1 VTSAPISQLVSEL
14 ASQGKWDEAY
24 SSLFQFAQQNPV
36 QFMNDPGVQY
46 QLGVLAFNNGKIA
59 EAERHLKTSLSI
71 NADNPTAHYQL
82 GLILL
87 KDGQPAEA
95 MPCFREACERR
106 PNFAVGHLHWGM
118 ALLEMGSVRGAVG
131 QFNQAV
137 KIEPRLTAGYIQGGL
152 ASFRLGQFM
161 EAAQYFQAA
170 VNIDPELTEA
180 LVSLGV
186 SLAAMGNEE
195 DAAKCFIRAWE
206 VDGKDVSVMRF
217 AAAALAGTGRL
228 EEAVK
233 LFQEAVNLSQRAL
246 SARERALIHNDWG
259 AALFRNGMAEEASN
273 KLLEAAD
280 MDPQSMEP
288 VMNLGLCCVHLREFD
303 RAAESFEKALALEP
317 DNNDLRVY
325 LAVTYILMGR
335 CREALVKLDARKVDG
350 LFDFWLGHA
359 YLGVGDLQRAA
370 QYFSNVLVETPNNYQ
385 ALDGVGC
392 ALMLAGNYD
401 GALDK
406 FSSALVIRPD
416 YALAHLHLSK
426 AYDHLGQQEQAR
438 HHLEQ
443 AVLHDPGCLDPQK
456 EALDKLLRAA
466 QYELVESQTM
476 KLLAACPGD
485 FDLKVALARSFK
497 EQHRHEE
504 ALEVALGVIA
514 EQPNHASS
522 RLVAGQIYMAMG
534 RFVEADEMFREAA
547 EVESSEPQL
556 FYFWG
561 KTLSLLGLQELALEK
576 YEKASELDPY
586 DGDIYDAWG
595 AALKSLGRFAEAANV
610 YRRAAEYI

>member
-1 VTSAPISQLVSEL
+1 MTSAPISQVVSEL
-14 ASQGKWDEAY
+14 ASQGRWDEAY
-24 SSLFQFAQQNPV
+24 SSLYQFAQQNPG
-36 QFMNDPGVQY
+36 QFMNDPGVQF

-71 NADNPTAHYQL
+71 ASENPTAHYQL

-87 KDGQPAEA
+87 KDGHPAEA

-106 PNFAVGHLHWGM
+106 PDFAVGHLHWGM
-118 ALLEMGSVRGAVG
+118 ALLEMNSIRGAIG

-137 KIEPRLTAGYIQGGL
+137 KIDPKMTAGYIQGGL
-152 ASFRLGQFM
+152 ACFRLGQFM

-186 SLAAMGNEE
+186 ALAAMGNEE
-195 DAAKCFIRAWE
+195 DAAKCFIRAWQ
-206 VDGKDVSVMRF
+206 VDAKDVTVMRF
-217 AAAALAGTGRL
+217 AAAALAGSGRL
-228 EEAVK
+228 DEAVK
-233 LFQEAVNLSQRAL
+233 LFQEAVNLTQRAL

-259 AALFRNGMAEEASN
+259 AALFRSGMPEEASN

-288 VMNLGLCCVHLREFD
+288 VMNLGLCCVFLREFD

-335 CREALVKLDARKVDG
+335 CREALIKLDARRVDG

-370 QYFSNVLVETPNNYQ
+370 QYFGQVLNESPSNYQ
-385 ALDGVGC
+385 ALDGLGC
-392 ALMLAGNYD
+392 AMLLAGNYD
-401 GALDK
+401 GAVEK
-406 FSSALVIRPD
+406 FLAALEARAD

-426 AYDHLGQQEQAR
+426 AYDHLGQVEPSR
-438 HHLEQ
+438 YHLEQ
-443 AVLHDPGCLDPQK
+443 AVLFDPECLDPQK
-456 EALDKLLRAA
+456 EALDKLLKAA
-466 QYELVESQTM
+466 RYELVESQTI
-476 KLLAACPGD
+476 KLLAASPRD
-485 FDLKVALARSFK
+485 ADLKVALARSYK
-497 EQHRHEE
+497 EQQRFEE

-514 EQPNHASS
+514 EQPAHASS

-586 DGDIYDAWG
+586 DGDIYDSWG
-595 AALKSLGRFAEAANV
+595 AALKSLGRFAEAADV

>member
-1 VTSAPISQLVSEL
+1 MTSAPISQVVSEL
-14 ASQGKWDEAY
+14 ASQGRWEEAY
-24 SSLFQFAQQNPV
+24 SSLYQFAQQNPG
-36 QFMNDPGVQY
+36 QFMNDPTVQY

-59 EAERHLKTSLSI
+59 EAERHIKTSLSI
-71 NADNPTAHYQL
+71 ASENPTAHYQL

-87 KDGQPAEA
+87 KDGHPAEA

-106 PNFAVGHLHWGM
+106 QDFAVGHLHWGM
-118 ALLEMGSVRGAVG
+118 ALLEMNSIRGAIG

-137 KIEPRLTAGYIQGGL
+137 KIDPRMTAGYIQGGL
-152 ASFRLGQFM
+152 ACFRLGQFM

-186 SLAAMGNEE
+186 ALAAMGNEE
-195 DAAKCFIRAWE
+195 DASKCFIRAWQI
-206 VDGKDVSVMRF
+206 DPKDVTVMRF
-217 AAAALAGTGRL
+217 AAAALAGSGRL
-228 EEAVK
+228 EEAVR
-233 LFQEAVNLSQRAL
+233 LFQDAVNLTQRAL

-259 AALFRNGMAEEASN
+259 AALFRSGMAEEASE

-317 DNNDLRVY
+317 ENNDLRVY

-335 CREALVKLDARKVDG
+335 CREALIRLDARRVDG

-370 QYFSNVLVETPNNYQ
+370 QYFSQVLNESPNNYQ
-385 ALDGVGC
+385 ALDGLGC
-392 ALMLAGNYD
+392 ALLLAGNYE
-401 GALDK
+401 GALEK
-406 FSSALVIRPD
+406 FSAALAARPD

-426 AYDHLGQQEQAR
+426 AYDQLGQDQPAR
-438 HHLEQ
+438 QHLEL
-443 AVLHDPGCLDPQK
+443 AVQYDPECLDPQK
-456 EALDKLLRAA
+456 EALDKLLKAA
-466 QYELVESQTM
+466 RYELVESQTI
-476 KLLAACPGD
+476 KLLAASPRDC
-485 FDLKVALARSFK
+485 DLKVALARSFK
-497 EQHRHEE
+497 EQQRFEE

-514 EQPNHASS
+514 EQPTHAAS

-547 EVESSEPQL
+547 EVESSDPQL
-556 FYFWG
+556 YYFWG

-576 YEKASELDPY
+576 YEKASEIDPY

-595 AALKSLGRFAEAANV
+595 AALKSLGRFAEAADV

>member
-1 VTSAPISQLVSEL
+1 VTSAPISQLVSDL

-24 SSLFQFAQQNPV
+24 SSLFQFAQQNPA
-36 QFMNDPGVQY
+36 QLMNDPAVQY

-59 EAERHLKTSLSI
+59 EAERHIKTSLSI
-71 NADNPTAHYQL
+71 NSDNPTAHYQL

-87 KDGQPAEA
+87 KDGHAEEA

-106 PNFAVGHLHWGM
+106 PDFAVGHLHWGM
-118 ALLEMGSVRGAVG
+118 ALLETGSVRGAIG
-131 QFNQAV
+131 QFNQ
-137 KIEPRLTAGYIQGGL
+137 

-186 SLAAMGNEE
+186 ALAAMGNEE

-206 VDGKDVSVMRF
+206 IDGKDVSVMRF

-228 EEAVK
+228 DEAVK

-259 AALFRNGMAEEASN
+259 AALFRSGLAEEASN

-303 RAAESFEKALALEP
+303 RAAESFEKALAIEP

-335 CREALVKLDARKVDG
+335 CREALIKLDAKKVDG

-370 QYFSNVLVETPNNYQ
+370 QYFGNVLVEAPNNYQ
-385 ALDGVGC
+385 AMDGLGC
-392 ALMLAGNYD
+392 ALMLAGNYE
-401 GALDK
+401 GAIDK
-406 FSSALVIRPD
+406 FSSALVVRAD

-426 AYDHLGQQEQAR
+426 AYDHLGRQQEAH

-443 AVLHDPGCLDPQK
+443 AVILDPGCLEPQK
-456 EALDKLLRAA
+456 EALDKLLRATR
-466 QYELVESQTM
+466 YELVESQTI
-476 KLLAACPGD
+476 KLLAASPKD
-485 FDLKVALARSFK
+485 ADLKVALARSYK

-504 ALEVALGVIA
+504 ALEMVLGVIA
-514 EQPNHASS
+514 EQPAHASS

-556 FYFWG
+556 WSARIGPG
-561 KTLSLLGLQELALEK
+561 KIRKGL
-576 YEKASELDPY
+576 
-586 DGDIYDAWG
+586 
-595 AALKSLGRFAEAANV
+595 
-610 YRRAAEYI
+610 RA

>member
-1 VTSAPISQLVSEL
+1 
-14 ASQGKWDEAY
+14 
-24 SSLFQFAQQNPV
+24 
-36 QFMNDPGVQY
+36 MNDPGVQY

-71 NADNPTAHYQL
+71 AADNPIAHYQL

-87 KDGQPAEA
+87 KDGQPGEA

-106 PNFAVGHLHWGM
+106 PDFAVGHLHWGM
-118 ALLEMGSVRGAVG
+118 ALLEMNSIRGAIG

-137 KIEPRLTAGYIQGGL
+137 KIEPRLTAAYIQGGL
-152 ASFRLGQFM
+152 ACFRLGQYM

-170 VNIDPELTEA
+170 VNIDPELIEA

-186 SLAAMGNEE
+186 ALAAMGNEE
-195 DAAKCFIRAWE
+195 DAAKCFIRAWQI
-206 VDGKDVSVMRF
+206 DGRDVTVMRF

-228 EEAVK
+228 DEAVK
-233 LFQEAVNLSQRAL
+233 LFQEAVTLSQRAL
-246 SARERALIHNDWG
+246 SARERALIYNDWG
-259 AALFRNGMAEEASN
+259 AALFRSGQAEAASQ
-273 KLLEAAD
+273 KLLEASD

-288 VMNLGLCCVHLREFD
+288 AMNLGLCCVFLREFD

-335 CREALVKLDARKVDG
+335 CREALIKLDASKVEG

-370 QYFSNVLVETPNNYQ
+370 KYFTQVLNESPNNYQ
-385 ALDGVGC
+385 AMDGLGC
-392 ALMLAGNYD
+392 ALMLGGNYD
-401 GALDK
+401 AALAK
-406 FSSALVIRPD
+406 FSSALVARSD
-416 YALAHLHLSK
+416 YALAHLHMSQ

-438 HHLEQ
+438 HHLGQ
-443 AVLHDPGCLDPQK
+443 AVALDPECLSPQK
-456 EALDKLLRAA
+456 EALDKLLKAA
-466 QYELVESQTM
+466 RYELVESQTI
-476 KLLAACPGD
+476 KLLAATPRD
-485 FDLKVALARSFK
+485 VDLKVALARSYK
-497 EQHRHEE
+497 EQQRLDE
-504 ALEVALGVIA
+504 AMEIAAGVIA
-514 EQPNHASS
+514 EQPGHAAA
-522 RLVAGQIYMAMG
+522 RLVAGQVYMAMG

-556 FYFWG
+556 YYFWG

-595 AALKSLGRFAEAANV
+595 AALKSLGRFAEAADV